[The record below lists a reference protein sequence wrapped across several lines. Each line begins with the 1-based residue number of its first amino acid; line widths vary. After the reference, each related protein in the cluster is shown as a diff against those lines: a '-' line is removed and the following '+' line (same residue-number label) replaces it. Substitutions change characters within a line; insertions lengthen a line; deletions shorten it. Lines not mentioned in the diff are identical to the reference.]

1 MGASIFNKS
10 SYSSFDK
17 PPVPPNP
24 DPSNYKILRGW
35 SYDEAYLVI
44 ELQYPDCTNYEGRK
58 ILVFKASLKSLLAQK
73 KIDPHFS
80 ENKDFISP
88 IARFEPTDEGWE
100 NARMWCHALYM
111 KNKF

>member
-17 PPVPPNP
+17 PFVPPNP
-24 DPSNYKILRGW
+24 DPSFYKIIRWW

-44 ELQYPDCTNYEGRK
+44 EVQYPDCNNYEGRK
-58 ILVFKASLKSLLAQK
+58 VLVFKATLKSLLAQK

-88 IARFEPTDEGWE
+88 IARVL
-100 NARMWCHALYM
+100 MQ
-111 KNKF
+111 